1 MIHSFICNDT
11 NIGTAIFF
19 LRSFLKWS
27 TVTNCAYWLCDRKQN
42 IATGPSISVKI
53 RLNCNNWFVFK
64 TFPLLI
70 IILTSCTFYPYN
82 GRSSIELEQHDKKE
96 WALFRILVA
105 HYFQVF
111 NFSIRW
117 YLFSIIDVLLFNI
130 LVFFIDSQRI
140 PEITIFGTQT
150 EINSHTK
157 VRNCDR
163 YINCE
168 YQRQT
173 PSTLTTILYLKKNT
187 NKGRMYTVTTLDSFI
202 IICKHKLFIFP
213 FSVFLKYF
221 FLILPLFWM
230 LCPKNQNTIYRW

>member
-1 MIHSFICNDT
+1 MKHGCK
-11 NIGTAIFF
+11 
-19 LRSFLKWS
+19 LRILIVRPK
-27 TVTNCAYWLCDRKQN
+27 TKHRHRAQHIR
-42 IATGPSISVKI
+42 KI

-70 IILTSCTFYPYN
+70 IILTSCTFYPCN
-82 GRSSIELEQHDKKE
+82 ARSSIELEQHDKKK
-96 WALFRILVA
+96 WALLHILVA

-117 YLFSIIDVLLFNI
+117 YLFSIIDVLLFNN
-130 LVFFIDSQRI
+130 LVFFIDSQTI

-173 PSTLTTILYLKKNT
+173 PSTLTTILYLKKIRT
-187 NKGRMYTVTTLDSFI
+187 KGVCIQLP
-202 IICKHKLFIFP
+202 H
-213 FSVFLKYF
+213 
-221 FLILPLFWM
+221 LIVL
-230 LCPKNQNTIYRW
+230 